1 LIQGSTKGRQFIN
14 QEGQYK
20 YKNIITIVL
29 KLNSE
34 LTWVNV
40 RIKIAIV
47 IILKSYSRDNARK
60 SSGHSSRWS
69 TQLTLLFLK
78 IIESTLFF
86 KKIKR
91 FFDNILSCA
100 DPGFWQGSVES
111 IVPLFVFQTWTSA
124 SLKSSYH
131 VSHNFITRIII
142 ILLISMLKYK
152 PK

>member
-60 SSGHSSRWS
+60 TSGHSSRWS

-78 IIESTLFF
+78 IIESTLFWSICF
-86 KKIKR
+86 SKKSK
-91 FFDNILSCA
+91 
-100 DPGFWQGSVES
+100 GFLT
-111 IVPLFVFQTWTSA
+111 IF
-124 SLKSSYH
+124 YH
-131 VSHNFITRIII
+131 VLTRVSDKVRLSQLFLYLFFKPGQVQVSSHHIMSAI
-142 ILLISMLKYK
+142 IL
-152 PK
+152 